1 MPLALLALA
10 VSAFGIGTTEF
21 VMMGLLPNVADDLGT
36 SVPTAGYL
44 VSAYA
49 IGVVVGAPLLTGLG
63 SRIPRKRM
71 LLLLMAV
78 FTVGNLASA
87 FAPDFGWLLVSRFL
101 AGLPHGAFFG
111 VGAVVA
117 ARLVPDGRQAR
128 AVATMFLGLTVA
140 NIVGVPAATLLGQ
153 HLGWRATFMVVAV
166 IGLGAM
172 AALARLVPQIP
183 VEAHQNVRREL
194 SALGNRQVMLGLL
207 TAVLGFAGVFA
218 VYSYLSSMTT
228 EAMGFGESSVTLVL
242 ALFGIGMTLGALAA
256 GPLTDRA
263 LRPTLYGSLG
273 ALAVVLVV
281 FPFTVHV
288 HWAALVM
295 VVLLGGIGFMTT
307 TPLQM
312 LVMNKAKDAPTL
324 ASASNH
330 SAFNL
335 ANAGGAWLGGVAIAA
350 LLGLDVPGPGRR
362 GAGRG
367 RTRRGGHGGRH
378 GPDPGPLAGRGLR
391 SPGGDSGVR
400 GGPLLLRRLSR
411 TAPRPPLT
419 TTGRW
424 GRATRAPTGPS
435 SQVVVDGLS
444 RRASTTARSRT
455 ADTPIRVPFL
465 PMEVS
470 LMR

>member
-21 VMMGLLPNVADDLGT
+21 VMMGLLPNVADDLHT

-49 IGVVVGAPLLTGLG
+49 IGVVLGAPLLTGLG
-63 SRIPRKRM
+63 SRVPRKKM

-87 FAPDFGWLLVSRFL
+87 LAPDFGWLIAGRLL

-117 ARLVPDGRQAR
+117 ARLVAEGRQAR

-153 HLGWRATFMVVAV
+153 HLGWRATFLVVAA
-166 IGLGAM
+166 IGLAGM
-172 AALARLVPQIP
+172 AALARLVPHIP
-183 VEAHQNVRREL
+183 VEAHQDVRREL
-194 SALGNRQVMLGLL
+194 RALGNRQVVLGLL
-207 TAVLGFAGVFA
+207 TAVFGFAGVFA
-218 VYSYLSSMTT
+218 VYSYLSTMTT
-228 EAMGFGESSVTLVL
+228 KAMGFGESSVTPVL

-273 ALAVVLVV
+273 ALAVVLAV
-281 FPFTVHV
+281 FPFVVHV
-288 HWAALVM
+288 TWAALVI
-295 VVLLGGIGFMTT
+295 VVLLGAVGFMTT

-350 LLGLDVPGPGRR
+350 GWGWTSPAFVGAALAVAGLAIAMT
-362 GAGRG
+362 AGYLD
-367 RTRRGGHGGRH
+367 RTPNPNSRVV
-378 GPDPGPLAGRGLR
+378 A
-391 SPGGDSGVR
+391 
-400 GGPLLLRRLSR
+400 GGP
-411 TAPRPPLT
+411 T
-419 TTGRW
+419 TTRDPD
-424 GRATRAPTGPS
+424 RKTTS
-435 SQVVVDGLS
+435 S
-444 RRASTTARSRT
+444 RSG
-455 ADTPIRVPFL
+455 A
-465 PMEVS
+465 
-470 LMR
+470 

>member
-49 IGVVVGAPLLTGLG
+49 IGVVLGAPLLAGLG
-63 SRIPRKRM
+63 SRVPRKKM
-71 LLLLMAV
+71 LLLLMAL

-87 FAPDFGWLLVSRFL
+87 LAPDFGWLLAGRFL

-117 ARLVPDGRQAR
+117 TRLVAEGRQAR

-153 HLGWRATFMVVAV
+153 HLGWRATFLVVAA
-166 IGLGAM
+166 IGLTAM
-172 AALARLVPQIP
+172 AALARLVPAVP
-183 VEAHQNVRREL
+183 VEAHQDVRREL
-194 SALGNRQVMLGLL
+194 RALGNRQVLLGLL
-207 TAVLGFAGVFA
+207 TAVFGFAGVFA
-218 VYSYLSSMTT
+218 VYSYLSAMTT
-228 EAMGFGESSVTLVL
+228 KAMGFGESSVTVVL

-273 ALAVVLVV
+273 ALAVILVA

-288 HWAALVM
+288 QWAALVM
-295 VVLLGGIGFMTT
+295 VVLLGGVGFMTT

-350 LLGLDVPGPGRR
+350 GWGWTSPAFVGAVLAVAGLAIAATAGYVDR
-362 GAGRG
+362 GD
-367 RTRRGGHGGRH
+367 GGKSRVVANSTQPSPHSTP
-378 GPDPGPLAGRGLR
+378 PDTHPSR
-391 SPGGDSGVR
+391 SGTHSSPSGV
-400 GGPLLLRRLSR
+400 
-411 TAPRPPLT
+411 
-419 TTGRW
+419 
-424 GRATRAPTGPS
+424 
-435 SQVVVDGLS
+435 
-444 RRASTTARSRT
+444 
-455 ADTPIRVPFL
+455 
-465 PMEVS
+465 
-470 LMR
+470 

>member
-21 VMMGLLPNVADDLGT
+21 VMMGLLPNVADDLDT

-49 IGVVVGAPLLTGLG
+49 IGVVLGAPLLAGLG
-63 SRIPRKRM
+63 SRVPRKKM
-71 LLLLMAV
+71 LLLLMAL

-87 FAPDFGWLLVSRFL
+87 LAPDFGWLLAGRFL

-117 ARLVPDGRQAR
+117 TRLVAEGRQAR

-153 HLGWRATFMVVAV
+153 HLGWRATFLVVAA
-166 IGLGAM
+166 IGLTAM
-172 AALARLVPQIP
+172 AALARLVPAIP
-183 VEAHQNVRREL
+183 VEAHQDVRREL
-194 SALGNRQVMLGLL
+194 RALGNRQVLLGLL
-207 TAVLGFAGVFA
+207 TAVFGFAGVFA
-218 VYSYLSSMTT
+218 VYSYLSAMTT
-228 EAMGFGESSVTLVL
+228 KAMGFGESSVTVVL

-273 ALAVVLVV
+273 ALAVILVA

-288 HWAALVM
+288 QWAALVM
-295 VVLLGGIGFMTT
+295 VVLLGGVGFMTT

-350 LLGLDVPGPGRR
+350 GWGWTSPAFVGAVLAVAGLAIAATAGYLDR
-362 GAGRG
+362 GD
-367 RTRRGGHGGRH
+367 GGRSRVVANSSPSGTH
-378 GPDPGPLAGRGLR
+378 STPPDAHPTPSGTHS
-391 SPGGDSGVR
+391 SPSGV
-400 GGPLLLRRLSR
+400 
-411 TAPRPPLT
+411 
-419 TTGRW
+419 
-424 GRATRAPTGPS
+424 
-435 SQVVVDGLS
+435 
-444 RRASTTARSRT
+444 
-455 ADTPIRVPFL
+455 
-465 PMEVS
+465 
-470 LMR
+470 

>member
-21 VMMGLLPNVADDLGT
+21 VMMGLLPNVADDLDT

-49 IGVVVGAPLLTGLG
+49 IGVVLGAPLLTGLG
-63 SRIPRKRM
+63 SRIPRKKM

-87 FAPDFGWLLVSRFL
+87 LAPDFGWLIAGRLL

-117 ARLVPDGRQAR
+117 ARLVTEGRQAR

-153 HLGWRATFMVVAV
+153 HLGWRATFLVVAA
-166 IGLGAM
+166 IGLAAM
-172 AALARLVPQIP
+172 AALARLVPHIP
-183 VEAHQNVRREL
+183 VEAHQDVRREVR
-194 SALGNRQVMLGLL
+194 ALGNRQVVLGLL
-207 TAVLGFAGVFA
+207 TAVFGFAGVFA
-218 VYSYLSSMTT
+218 VYAYLSTMTT
-228 EAMGFGESSVTLVL
+228 KAMGFGESAVTPVL

-273 ALAVVLVV
+273 ALAVVLAV
-281 FPFTVHV
+281 FPFVVHV
-288 HWAALVM
+288 RWAALVL
-295 VVLLGGIGFMTT
+295 VVLLGAVGFMTT

-335 ANAGGAWLGGVAIAA
+335 ANAGGAWLGGAAIAA
-350 LLGLDVPGPGRR
+350 GWGWTSPAPVGAALAVIGLALAVTAGRLDRGPGRKSR
-362 GAGRG
+362 VVAAHPARPAFEEKAA
-367 RTRRGGHGGRH
+367 T
-378 GPDPGPLAGRGLR
+378 DALR
-391 SPGGDSGVR
+391 P
-400 GGPLLLRRLSR
+400 
-411 TAPRPPLT
+411 
-419 TTGRW
+419 
-424 GRATRAPTGPS
+424 
-435 SQVVVDGLS
+435 
-444 RRASTTARSRT
+444 
-455 ADTPIRVPFL
+455 
-465 PMEVS
+465 
-470 LMR
+470 

>member
-36 SVPTAGYL
+36 SVPTAGHL

-49 IGVVVGAPLLTGLG
+49 IGVVIGAPLLTGLG

-71 LLLLMAV
+71 LLALMAL
-78 FTVGNLASA
+78 FIVGNLASA
-87 FAPDFGWLLVSRFL
+87 LAPDFGWLVAGRFL

-117 ARLVPDGRQAR
+117 ARLVPEGRRAR

-153 HLGWRATFMVVAV
+153 HLGWRATFLVVAA
-166 IGLGAM
+166 IGLAAM
-172 AALARLVPQIP
+172 AALARLVPRIP
-183 VEAHQNVRREL
+183 VEAHQDVRREL
-194 SALGNRQVMLGLL
+194 RALGNRQVLLGLL
-207 TAVLGFAGVFA
+207 TAVFGFAGVFA
-218 VYSYLSSMTT
+218 VYSYLSTMTT
-228 EAMGFGESSVTLVL
+228 KAMGFGESSVTLVL

-273 ALAVVLVV
+273 ALAVVLVA
-281 FPFTVHV
+281 FPFTVDV
-288 HWAALVM
+288 RWAALAM
-295 VVLLGGIGFMTT
+295 VVLLGAVGFMTT

-350 LLGLDVPGPGRR
+350 GWGWTSPAFVGAVLALAGLAIAATAGFLDR
-362 GAGRG
+362 GEG
-367 RTRRGGHGGRH
+367 TRR
-378 GPDPGPLAGRGLR
+378 
-391 SPGGDSGVR
+391 
-400 GGPLLLRRLSR
+400 SR
-411 TAPRPPLT
+411 VVAAHQSRPAAPRPGVSGNDFLQYSFEDP
-419 TTGRW
+419 
-424 GRATRAPTGPS
+424 
-435 SQVVVDGLS
+435 
-444 RRASTTARSRT
+444 
-455 ADTPIRVPFL
+455 DTDVAL
-465 PMEVS
+465 LYLES
-470 LMR
+470 LGNP

>member
-21 VMMGLLPNVADDLGT
+21 VMMGLLPNVADDLDT
-36 SVPTAGYL
+36 SVPTAGHL

-49 IGVVVGAPLLTGLG
+49 IGVVLGAPLLTGLG
-63 SRIPRKRM
+63 SRVPRKKM
-71 LLLLMAV
+71 LLLLMAL

-87 FAPDFGWLLVSRFL
+87 LAPDFGWLLAGRFL

-117 ARLVPDGRQAR
+117 ARLVAEGRQAR

-153 HLGWRATFMVVAV
+153 HLGWRATFLVVAA
-166 IGLGAM
+166 IGLAAM
-172 AALARLVPQIP
+172 AALARLVPRIP
-183 VEAHQNVRREL
+183 VEAHQDVRREL
-194 SALGNRQVMLGLL
+194 RALGNRQVLLGLL
-207 TAVLGFAGVFA
+207 TAVFGFAGVFA
-218 VYSYLSSMTT
+218 VYSYLSAMTT
-228 EAMGFGESSVTLVL
+228 EAMGFGESSVTVVL

-273 ALAVVLVV
+273 ALAVVLVA

-288 HWAALVM
+288 QWAALVM
-295 VVLLGGIGFMTT
+295 VVLLGAAGFMTT

-350 LLGLDVPGPGRR
+350 GWGWTSPAFVGAVLAVAGLAIAATAGFLDR
-362 GAGRG
+362 GD
-367 RTRRGGHGGRH
+367 GGGSRVVAANQARPAPL
-378 GPDPGPLAGRGLR
+378 PDR
-391 SPGGDSGVR
+391 SGTPSSPSGV
-400 GGPLLLRRLSR
+400 
-411 TAPRPPLT
+411 
-419 TTGRW
+419 
-424 GRATRAPTGPS
+424 
-435 SQVVVDGLS
+435 
-444 RRASTTARSRT
+444 
-455 ADTPIRVPFL
+455 
-465 PMEVS
+465 
-470 LMR
+470 